1 MKNGHYPSDSQG
13 RRPAPQIARLAPKWP
28 AAGILALLALALAGV
43 LLWSAP
49 AQAQTETVLVKN
61 TGQTAQSSTFQ
72 LSTAAT
78 KRTQAFTTGSH
89 SAGYTLNSIGLSFG
103 DIAEIT
109 TAGAQLTVT
118 LNEVSGG
125 DPGSVLCTLTDPATF
140 TGAGVQTFD
149 APAADPCPTLKA
161 RTTYFAVIERVVFPN
176 PDTSISLQITTSG
189 DEDSGGAMGW
199 TIGDAR
205 QFFGSGTWTQTAF
218 QSHLIEVRGTE
229 APYQPKRVTS
239 FDLGSDN
246 SDPRGMWGNEDTFWV
261 VNDASPNGAGDKLF
275 AYNRSDG
282 SRDSANDFDNL
293 DGADNNSPWGIC
305 SDGTTMFVGD
315 RGDDKLY
322 AYKMSDTN
330 ADSTNDITL
339 DSDNGEPR
347 GMWCDATTVYVANDG
362 ATSANKV
369 FAYTISSGAHDSSKD
384 FEELYLSTNTAAQ
397 NAETPRGVWS
407 NGATMFVADSDDDN
421 VFAYKHSDESQDSAK
436 NLALS
441 DNDNTRG
448 MWFDGRVL
456 WVVDGTDDRLYPYDL
471 PGAQPD
477 NTPAD
482 GDPRVGS
489 AFTKDVFTAT
499 VTAAVSPPPPPGQN
513 GYAVAGIF
521 LISFGS
527 ISETQFTLE
536 GVTYTVRAVLDEN
549 GGLNTGDLILELDK
563 KLPRG
568 FTFTA
573 DGVSYSSDDATE
585 SEPGTGR
592 YRYQW
597 SASLSYTLGSVIPVV
612 LSVETPKDG
621 VEVTA
626 DVSGITDSTD
636 GVANASFQYQW
647 IRVDGTDETDIGAV
661 GATYTPT
668 ADDVDKH
675 LKVRVV
681 FDDDAGNEEYPLTS
695 PRFGPVV
702 EGVPPTLLGAAATAA
717 TTINVTFSEPLD
729 PNSVPAASAFVVQV
743 GGTAGPVDSAEFH
756 PDSEDAI
763 RLTVSTPL
771 LSRDTIT
778 LSYAKPD
785 GNPLQDPNR
794 NEVESFT
801 GQPVV
806 NLIRETFVSNLG
818 QTTSLATGNLATDD
832 FAQRFDTGST
842 ASFDF
847 TEVEVLFD
855 TAPSSSATVTAV
867 IADGLNL
874 SNNIVA
880 TLTNPLE
887 WSANA
892 RFGIPSGTTLSK
904 DTTYYLIIEG
914 TDGIL
919 QTTTSNA
926 EDSGAAANWTIGNAA
941 SIRTDETQSS
951 LGGTWTGSPSAS
963 LQMAIRGK
971 HHGRPGTPELAVT
984 AKDQTLILDVTVP
997 DHGSSNLT
1005 DIEYSYKATTGGAYT
1020 SWAPVTGGT
1029 VSNSGGTF
1037 EIGGLDNGTEY
1048 TAQVQTVNDIGT
1060 SDPSNEE
1067 KATPDAPPAITMVA
1081 ITSDP
1086 GTDKT
1091 YDIGDD
1097 IVVTFTFDKNIEFSG
1112 IGTAPNIY
1120 LYIGTEEEEEEEPGC
1135 AIGTAP
1141 TMALFCTHTVEEG
1154 EEDSDGIRVGPTIE
1168 QGQKRVVGPLDQYAD
1183 LTHSGLAEDSD
1194 HKVDGVRPELTGAR
1208 ASADKTKITLTF
1220 SEAIGAVDRT
1230 KITFDSGGTT
1240 LTHTAHST
1248 TGSEVEITL
1257 TNALGAMDTN
1267 VTVELAADAVEDAV
1281 GNGNAVLPATSV
1293 KLVDEIWSATLTV
1306 KDLGS
1311 NFLGCATQEANK
1323 GCEPGE
1329 LLTDNT
1335 FSYDS
1340 VDYTIGIIDLGA
1352 GALGI
1357 ETNANPFNAAALAD
1371 LTLNVGSASFPFAD
1385 ASHSQGQLIW
1395 TSTGLTWSEDD
1406 MIALSIDA
1414 DPPPMLVT
1422 AQVETAT
1429 TLALIFDQGLDSSSR
1444 PATSAFA
1451 VTVNGSSRSVSS
1463 AAFNTANDG
1472 LVLTVG
1478 SAISPGDAVVVS
1490 YTKPAN
1496 NPLQDAAGNETESFT
1511 EELENLLRDTLVSNL
1526 GQTSASGVVNLSNN
1540 DASQAFTTGPTVD
1553 AYTFTGVKVL
1563 FSTVPT
1569 ASATVSAFIADGLT
1583 TSDNVV
1589 ANLTNPDTWS
1599 ATSTF
1604 GIPSGTTL
1612 AANTTYYLI
1621 IEGSDGTLHRAASNN
1636 EDTGA
1641 VTGWSIA
1648 DTSAA
1653 RGASSSGLGG
1663 TWTPQGVKLQIAVE
1677 GIHKGIPGIPD
1688 LSLSAKDQAITLEV
1702 EITDHGREDLTDI
1715 EYRYKATTGGTY
1727 TEWTSVTESFSNT
1740 GGTFEIGGLTN
1751 GTDYTVQVQG
1761 VNDSGDGLPSSE
1773 ETATPDAPPK
1783 ITGVA
1788 ITSAPGT
1795 DKTYAIDDE
1804 IEVTFTFDKN
1814 IELSGTGFPPVA
1826 TFMIGTESW
1835 EPDCAVGTA
1844 PTMVMTCTHTVAAG
1858 DEDTDGIEVIGNGIL
1873 EAQQRIVG
1881 PLGQRA
1887 VLTHSALAE
1896 DSDHKVDGVRPEL
1909 TGARASA
1916 DKTKI
1921 TLTFSEAI
1929 GAVDRTKI
1937 TFDSG
1942 GTTLTTTAHS
1952 ITGSEVEITLTNALG
1967 ATDTNV
1973 TVALAADAVEDAVD
1987 NGNAVLAATAIVD
2000 ETAPT
2005 LSETSTPSNTE
2016 VLLTYNEPLDPDS
2029 IPGTSA
2035 FTVLVNTGTTA
2046 RTISTATLSG
2056 TSGILLTLSPA
2067 FRPGDL
2073 LTVSYTVPTLNPIR
2087 DIAENEAA
2095 ALSSRLVDNTLP
2107 ATAPDMPGSL
2117 AANFNLISFL
2127 PPLEFNAD
2135 LMDISWTAPWPNGS
2149 PIEKFQYRYA
2159 AGPIWSATLTVKDL
2173 GSNFLGCDSAETN
2186 KGCQPGE
2193 LLTDRTFSYDST
2205 SYRIDTI
2212 DLIGGQLRLQT
2223 GTVIPASALAELAL
2237 QVGTTSLP
2245 FADATQSLS
2254 TLTWTGTGLSWS
2266 EDDAVPLSIRSFTA
2280 WTDVPDSAPGGANHT
2295 SYTVSGLDVDTGYT
2309 FEVRAK
2315 NGIDFGTAA
2324 SVTKRTRGVLWSF
2337 TLRDGTASDVTELT
2351 EGGDSA
2357 TARVTITNDSRFSTD
2372 QEITL
2377 EWGGFSLEDGRIQGA
2392 GNTSTITIT
2401 AGASTGQLDLSAPD
2415 NEVNPVYFPLETADL
2430 TATWEGAVIGTITDL
2445 RRIDDE
2451 SPPVAR
2457 ITDAPLSVNEGD
2469 SFDIDIAISVRYPN
2483 PGVLRFTI
2491 TDSDSALSG
2500 TLPNQELLI
2509 AGTLTATVT
2518 LTAAENT
2525 TQNDGARTVT
2535 FTLETSTD
2543 IPYTLGTGTEKTVT
2557 IIVRDDDTPPL
2568 AVGNLRA
2575 QAGNTEATLRWQAPA
2590 APTPDHGQPI
2600 LHYEYRVKVGTGSFG
2615 TWTMVP
2621 NSDGTTT
2628 SHKFTGL
2635 TNETEYTYEVRA
2647 ENVAGDGAEADVSVT
2662 PRVGVA
2668 VSFGAATASI
2678 TEGGSS
2684 AVTLTL
2690 DEAPDVGT
2698 TVTVPITAMRGDGLG
2713 ATEYS
2718 GVPASVTF
2726 VAGDTSKSFTVS
2738 VADDA
2743 LDEPDE
2749 ELTLELGTL
2758 PSGYVPG
2765 TNAEIVITV
2774 VDDDVAEWGLTLTG
2788 SNGSAVTELTE
2799 GGASATARVSITNSV
2814 RFETDQTIT
2823 LEWGGQEIT
2832 GGLIQGA
2839 GGSATIT
2846 ITAGQSNGT
2855 LAVSAPQRPGDR
2867 YRPPETGTLTA
2878 MLGEAQI
2885 GGGIELK
2892 YVDDEDPPVLT
2903 ISLRDARVVEGDS
2916 VFLDGTLSRGYDT
2929 SGPPVPLRALATG
2942 ATTRIPQ
2949 LAQTPVNGQPAAAVI
2964 FSPGQTTSLQSSM
2977 TPTGNTTAGD
2987 HATIV
2992 FTIPSNPDHYTIGTP
3007 STATLLILDD
3017 DAAPGA
3023 PRNPTA
3029 RPGDTE
3035 ATLGWDHPST
3045 YDQIWVS
3052 DYQYRQRA
3060 GTGPWTG
3067 WAALPDSDGETTG
3080 HTFTGLTNDIEYT
3093 FEIRGRNSNHN
3104 GAVAQVM
3111 VTPREGPAV
3120 LLSTETLQ
3128 VDEGGSG
3135 AYSVVLAIEPTA
3147 PVTIIISRGGD
3158 VTTQPNTLRFTA
3170 SNWNIWQRVTV
3181 NAAQDGDADDDTV
3194 AITHTVSGGSAAEYV
3209 ALTDAAI
3216 VQVTVVDDDVP
3227 PPPVRGLTAADESQ
3241 DAVAL
3246 SWWSER
3252 GAAEYELEYR
3262 KQGDT
3267 GNWTRVTRGDFD
3279 HLPSTSGNRSLTAVA
3294 TGLDCNTT
3302 YDFRIRLRGSGD
3314 ILLNAFGPPTEAS
3327 QKTGQCAQP
3336 DRPSNLMYTLAP
3348 DCATLT
3354 WTAPTGG
3361 DYTGVRI
3368 SRLTLGDDNYTLIHE
3383 SLNSRPTSYRDCTHT
3398 GDGYGDGDN
3407 PWYAYHVTYIKS
3419 GSRGIVESKPARSGM
3434 DQYGPAFQDHRH
3446 AAPRNVR
3453 LTRDTD
3459 SQRRMSWETPPSW
3472 SLTTWAGLQGANV
3485 PVRDPW
3491 ITGYVVERRE
3501 FRARADG
3508 YLYFSDAEED
3518 LSLWSATMTVGD
3530 SGGTELGYVEGSYGG
3545 LTPTGFTLS
3554 SGRHRV
3560 NALHGGNTTLQ
3571 LSIAPI
3577 PPGDALEDWV
3587 LVLDGDPLPFKD
3599 GNIDPSTATNLL
3611 LVTWVGLSLNW
3622 ANGQQ
3627 VSVQLVDR
3635 DRYGWK
3641 TVREGNDGNTS
3652 TSFTDNEQA
3661 NGRKFVYRIMSTNKY
3676 GTSTT
3681 HSIFD
3686 WLWDSPYRD
3695 AVIDLAATDTTTDD
3709 ETSGSANSPA
3719 SGAPT
3724 IDGTPRV
3731 GETLTASTS
3740 AISDQDGLTRV
3751 SYSYQW
3757 NKNDAGISGATGPT
3771 YTLTADE
3778 KGLTIQVRVTFTDD
3792 EGNAESLTSAATGA
3806 VLPPA
3811 PLTATFPVSPYQSA
3825 RHKGGDDRPQVIVAF
3840 SLTVASFEKTT
3851 PSVSLTGATVSSVR
3865 RHQEDGLE
3873 NAWIFF
3879 LDPDDNHDIVFNL
3892 LTGQSCDSGGICT
3905 DDGRRLSSAVQTTL
3919 PGPDE
3924 EAETDNPTP
3933 DAPNSPATGA
3943 PTISGTPQVEQTLTA
3958 NTSAIQDADG
3968 LQNVNYQYQW
3978 MAGGAAISG
3987 ATGTSYTLTTSQQ
4000 GDTIQVRVNFTDDD
4014 GNSETLTSVATDA
4027 VAAAEQANNAPTGL
4041 PSISGTAQ
4049 VGETLT
4055 ASTSNIDDQDGLDD
4069 VSYSYQWVR
4078 NDGTDDTDIAGETS
4092 STYTLVDADQGQ
4104 TIRVKV
4110 TFTDDAGNDESL
4122 TSAATETVLARPN
4135 RAAAG
4140 LPTISGTPQVEQT
4153 LTADTS
4159 GISDED
4165 GLSNVSYTY
4174 QWIAGGADIDGAT
4187 GASYTLTADEEGDT
4201 IQVRVTFTDDADNAE
4216 TLTSVATV
4224 AVAAAP
4230 VPLTA
4235 EFQDLPDSHDGSA
4248 TFIFQVLFSEDVG
4261 ISYVN
4266 MRDDAFSV
4274 SDGDV
4279 TGARRV
4285 NGRNDLWEI
4294 TVEPDDNSDVGI
4306 TLPANRSCS
4315 TAGAIC
4321 TKEDTPRQLTNS
4333 PSATVPGPDDD
4344 SSSDTTEEPTATSQL
4359 SVADATASEEDDSTI
4374 DFVVT
4379 LNPASEESVTVDYA
4393 TANGTASSGS
4403 DYTAA
4408 SGSITFAAGETSRTI
4423 TVAIIDDSTEEDD
4436 ETLTLTLSNP
4446 SGAEISDGVA
4456 TGTITDS
4463 EPIPLTA
4470 TFSNVPASHDGST
4483 EFTFDLTFSEE
4494 FGISYATLR
4503 DHAFSITGGSVEAA
4517 QRTDKPSNISW
4528 RITVKPLGNGTITIT
4543 LPETTDCNADGAIC
4557 TDDGRKL
4564 SNSTTV
4570 TVAGPE

>member
-1 MKNGHYPSDSQG
+1 M
-13 RRPAPQIARLAPKWP
+13 
-28 AAGILALLALALAGV
+28 
-43 LLWSAP
+43 
-49 AQAQTETVLVKN
+49 
-61 TGQTAQSSTFQ
+61 
-72 LSTAAT
+72 
-78 KRTQAFTTGSH
+78 
-89 SAGYTLNSIGLSFG
+89 
-103 DIAEIT
+103 
-109 TAGAQLTVT
+109 
-118 LNEVSGG
+118 
-125 DPGSVLCTLTDPATF
+125 
-140 TGAGVQTFD
+140 
-149 APAADPCPTLKA
+149 
-161 RTTYFAVIERVVFPN
+161 
-176 PDTSISLQITTSG
+176 
-189 DEDSGGAMGW
+189 
-199 TIGDAR
+199 
-205 QFFGSGTWTQTAF
+205 
-218 QSHLIEVRGTE
+218 
-229 APYQPKRVTS
+229 
-239 FDLGSDN
+239 
-246 SDPRGMWGNEDTFWV
+246 
-261 VNDASPNGAGDKLF
+261 
-275 AYNRSDG
+275 
-282 SRDSANDFDNL
+282 
-293 DGADNNSPWGIC
+293 
-305 SDGTTMFVGD
+305 
-315 RGDDKLY
+315 
-322 AYKMSDTN
+322 
-330 ADSTNDITL
+330 
-339 DSDNGEPR
+339 
-347 GMWCDATTVYVANDG
+347 
-362 ATSANKV
+362 
-369 FAYTISSGAHDSSKD
+369 
-384 FEELYLSTNTAAQ
+384 
-397 NAETPRGVWS
+397 
-407 NGATMFVADSDDDN
+407 
-421 VFAYKHSDESQDSAK
+421 
-436 NLALS
+436 
-441 DNDNTRG
+441 
-448 MWFDGRVL
+448 
-456 WVVDGTDDRLYPYDL
+456 
-471 PGAQPD
+471 
-477 NTPAD
+477 
-482 GDPRVGS
+482 
-489 AFTKDVFTAT
+489 
-499 VTAAVSPPPPPGQN
+499 
-513 GYAVAGIF
+513 
-521 LISFGS
+521 
-527 ISETQFTLE
+527 
-536 GVTYTVRAVLDEN
+536 
-549 GGLNTGDLILELDK
+549 
-563 KLPRG
+563 
-568 FTFTA
+568 
-573 DGVSYSSDDATE
+573 
-585 SEPGTGR
+585 
-592 YRYQW
+592 
-597 SASLSYTLGSVIPVV
+597 
-612 LSVETPKDG
+612 
-621 VEVTA
+621 
-626 DVSGITDSTD
+626 
-636 GVANASFQYQW
+636 
-647 IRVDGTDETDIGAV
+647 
-661 GATYTPT
+661 
-668 ADDVDKH
+668 
-675 LKVRVV
+675 
-681 FDDDAGNEEYPLTS
+681 
-695 PRFGPVV
+695 
-702 EGVPPTLLGAAATAA
+702 
-717 TTINVTFSEPLD
+717 
-729 PNSVPAASAFVVQV
+729 
-743 GGTAGPVDSAEFH
+743 
-756 PDSEDAI
+756 
-763 RLTVSTPL
+763 
-771 LSRDTIT
+771 
-778 LSYAKPD
+778 
-785 GNPLQDPNR
+785 
-794 NEVESFT
+794 
-801 GQPVV
+801 
-806 NLIRETFVSNLG
+806 
-818 QTTSLATGNLATDD
+818 
-832 FAQRFDTGST
+832 
-842 ASFDF
+842 
-847 TEVEVLFD
+847 
-855 TAPSSSATVTAV
+855 
-867 IADGLNL
+867 
-874 SNNIVA
+874 
-880 TLTNPLE
+880 
-887 WSANA
+887 
-892 RFGIPSGTTLSK
+892 
-904 DTTYYLIIEG
+904 
-914 TDGIL
+914 
-919 QTTTSNA
+919 
-926 EDSGAAANWTIGNAA
+926 
-941 SIRTDETQSS
+941 
-951 LGGTWTGSPSAS
+951 
-963 LQMAIRGK
+963 
-971 HHGRPGTPELAVT
+971 
-984 AKDQTLILDVTVP
+984 
-997 DHGSSNLT
+997 
-1005 DIEYSYKATTGGAYT
+1005 
-1020 SWAPVTGGT
+1020 
-1029 VSNSGGTF
+1029 
-1037 EIGGLDNGTEY
+1037 
-1048 TAQVQTVNDIGT
+1048 
-1060 SDPSNEE
+1060 
-1067 KATPDAPPAITMVA
+1067 
-1081 ITSDP
+1081 
-1086 GTDKT
+1086 
-1091 YDIGDD
+1091 
-1097 IVVTFTFDKNIEFSG
+1097 
-1112 IGTAPNIY
+1112 
-1120 LYIGTEEEEEEEPGC
+1120 
-1135 AIGTAP
+1135 
-1141 TMALFCTHTVEEG
+1141 
-1154 EEDSDGIRVGPTIE
+1154 
-1168 QGQKRVVGPLDQYAD
+1168 
-1183 LTHSGLAEDSD
+1183 
-1194 HKVDGVRPELTGAR
+1194 
-1208 ASADKTKITLTF
+1208 
-1220 SEAIGAVDRT
+1220 
-1230 KITFDSGGTT
+1230 
-1240 LTHTAHST
+1240 
-1248 TGSEVEITL
+1248 
-1257 TNALGAMDTN
+1257 
-1267 VTVELAADAVEDAV
+1267 
-1281 GNGNAVLPATSV
+1281 
-1293 KLVDEIWSATLTV
+1293 
-1306 KDLGS
+1306 
-1311 NFLGCATQEANK
+1311 
-1323 GCEPGE
+1323 
-1329 LLTDNT
+1329 
-1335 FSYDS
+1335 
-1340 VDYTIGIIDLGA
+1340 
-1352 GALGI
+1352 
-1357 ETNANPFNAAALAD
+1357 
-1371 LTLNVGSASFPFAD
+1371 
-1385 ASHSQGQLIW
+1385 
-1395 TSTGLTWSEDD
+1395 
-1406 MIALSIDA
+1406 
-1414 DPPPMLVT
+1414 
-1422 AQVETAT
+1422 
-1429 TLALIFDQGLDSSSR
+1429 
-1444 PATSAFA
+1444 
-1451 VTVNGSSRSVSS
+1451 
-1463 AAFNTANDG
+1463 
-1472 LVLTVG
+1472 
-1478 SAISPGDAVVVS
+1478 
-1490 YTKPAN
+1490 
-1496 NPLQDAAGNETESFT
+1496 
-1511 EELENLLRDTLVSNL
+1511 
-1526 GQTSASGVVNLSNN
+1526 
-1540 DASQAFTTGPTVD
+1540 
-1553 AYTFTGVKVL
+1553 
-1563 FSTVPT
+1563 
-1569 ASATVSAFIADGLT
+1569 
-1583 TSDNVV
+1583 
-1589 ANLTNPDTWS
+1589 
-1599 ATSTF
+1599 
-1604 GIPSGTTL
+1604 
-1612 AANTTYYLI
+1612 
-1621 IEGSDGTLHRAASNN
+1621 
-1636 EDTGA
+1636 
-1641 VTGWSIA
+1641 
-1648 DTSAA
+1648 
-1653 RGASSSGLGG
+1653 
-1663 TWTPQGVKLQIAVE
+1663 
-1677 GIHKGIPGIPD
+1677 
-1688 LSLSAKDQAITLEV
+1688 
-1702 EITDHGREDLTDI
+1702 
-1715 EYRYKATTGGTY
+1715 
-1727 TEWTSVTESFSNT
+1727 
-1740 GGTFEIGGLTN
+1740 
-1751 GTDYTVQVQG
+1751 
-1761 VNDSGDGLPSSE
+1761 
-1773 ETATPDAPPK
+1773 
-1783 ITGVA
+1783 
-1788 ITSAPGT
+1788 
-1795 DKTYAIDDE
+1795 
-1804 IEVTFTFDKN
+1804 
-1814 IELSGTGFPPVA
+1814 
-1826 TFMIGTESW
+1826 
-1835 EPDCAVGTA
+1835 
-1844 PTMVMTCTHTVAAG
+1844 
-1858 DEDTDGIEVIGNGIL
+1858 
-1873 EAQQRIVG
+1873 
-1881 PLGQRA
+1881 
-1887 VLTHSALAE
+1887 
-1896 DSDHKVDGVRPEL
+1896 
-1909 TGARASA
+1909 
-1916 DKTKI
+1916 
-1921 TLTFSEAI
+1921 
-1929 GAVDRTKI
+1929 
-1937 TFDSG
+1937 
-1942 GTTLTTTAHS
+1942 
-1952 ITGSEVEITLTNALG
+1952 
-1967 ATDTNV
+1967 
-1973 TVALAADAVEDAVD
+1973 
-1987 NGNAVLAATAIVD
+1987 
-2000 ETAPT
+2000 
-2005 LSETSTPSNTE
+2005 
-2016 VLLTYNEPLDPDS
+2016 
-2029 IPGTSA
+2029 
-2035 FTVLVNTGTTA
+2035 
-2046 RTISTATLSG
+2046 
-2056 TSGILLTLSPA
+2056 
-2067 FRPGDL
+2067 
-2073 LTVSYTVPTLNPIR
+2073 
-2087 DIAENEAA
+2087 
-2095 ALSSRLVDNTLP
+2095 
-2107 ATAPDMPGSL
+2107 
-2117 AANFNLISFL
+2117 
-2127 PPLEFNAD
+2127 
-2135 LMDISWTAPWPNGS
+2135 
-2149 PIEKFQYRYA
+2149 
-2159 AGPIWSATLTVKDL
+2159 
-2173 GSNFLGCDSAETN
+2173 
-2186 KGCQPGE
+2186 
-2193 LLTDRTFSYDST
+2193 
-2205 SYRIDTI
+2205 
-2212 DLIGGQLRLQT
+2212 
-2223 GTVIPASALAELAL
+2223 
-2237 QVGTTSLP
+2237 GTTSLP

-2266 EDDAVPLSIRSFTA
+2266 EDDTVPLSIRSFTA

-2647 ENVAGDGAEADVSVT
+2647 ENVAGDGAETSVMVT

-2690 DEAPDVGT
+2690 DEAPEVGT

-2839 GGSATIT
+2839 SGSATIT

-2855 LAVSAPQRPGDR
+2855 LAVSAPQRTGDL
-2867 YRPPETGTLTA
+2867 YHPPETGTLTA
-2878 MLGEAQI
+2878 MLGGAQI
-2885 GGGIELK
+2885 GDGIQLA
-2892 YVDDEDPPVLT
+2892 YVDDEDPPVFT
-2903 ISLRDARVVEGDS
+2903 ISLRDIRVVENGS
-2916 VFLDGTLSRGYDT
+2916 AFLDGTLSRGYDT
-2929 SGPPVPLRALATG
+2929 SGPPVSLHALATG
-2942 ATTRIPQ
+2942 ATTRLPQ
-2949 LAQTPVNGQPAAAVI
+2949 LAQTPVDGQPAARLI
-2964 FSPGQTTSLQSSM
+2964 FQQGQTTSLQSSM

-3052 DYQYRQRA
+3052 DYQYRRRA

-3080 HTFTGLTNDIEYT
+3080 HTFTGLTNEIGYT

-3181 NAAQDGDADDDTV
+3181 NAGQDGDADDDTV

-3419 GSRGIVESKPARSGM
+3419 GSRGIVESKQARSGM

-3518 LSLWSATMTVGD
+3518 LSLWSATMTVGENNID
-3530 SGGTELGYVEGSYGG
+3530 TATGYRGTGNPLGSLSQDTFNHVAGRYRVYELTYG
-3545 LTPTGFTLS
+3545 
-3554 SGRHRV
+3554 SGR
-3560 NALHGGNTTLQ
+3560 LQ
-3571 LSIAPI
+3571 LTYNPFG
-3577 PPGDALEDWV
+3577 PTHVTEDWD
-3587 LVLDGDPLPFKD
+3587 LVIDGTRFSLADANITEGGPGLALISWD
-3599 GNIDPSTATNLL
+3599 GQS
-3611 LVTWVGLSLNW
+3611 LSW

-3641 TVREGNDGNTS
+3641 TAREGGDGNTS

-3661 NGRKFVYRIMSTNKY
+3661 NGRKFVYRIRSTNKY

-3811 PLTATFPVSPYQSA
+3811 PLTATYPVSPYQSA

-3933 DAPNSPATGA
+3933 DDPNSPATGA

-4055 ASTSNIDDQDGLDD
+4055 ASTSNINDQDGLDD

-4078 NDGTDDTDIAGETS
+4078 NDGTDDADIAGETS
-4092 STYTLVDADQGQ
+4092 STYTLVGVDQGQ

-4344 SSSDTTEEPTATSQL
+4344 SSSDTTEDTTEEPTATSQL

-4436 ETLTLTLSNP
+4436 ETLTLTISNP
-4446 SGAEISDGVA
+4446 SGAEISDGEA

-4463 EPIPLTA
+4463 EPVPLTA
-4470 TFSNVPASHDGST
+4470 SFSNMPASHDGST